1 MSERGPSSGL
11 NGYRSHGLDVAGEI
25 LPCRLFRLTVMMRG
39 MEPTRAT
46 DADLRDVLEELHRRE
61 PIFHRAEFGTARAN
75 FERMADEDFW
85 EVGASG
91 RRYSRTLVLDE
102 LEKRHAAPHE
112 DVWEASDFRCQKLAE
127 DLYLLTYTLLQDK
140 TRLTRRSTIW
150 RKTDGD
156 WKIVFHQGTI
166 VE

>member
-1 MSERGPSSGL
+1 
-11 NGYRSHGLDVAGEI
+11 
-25 LPCRLFRLTVMMRG
+25 
-39 MEPTRAT
+39 MEPTRTT
-46 DADLRDVLEELHRRE
+46 DADLRDVLEELRRRE
-61 PIFHRAEFGTARAN
+61 PIFHRAEFGTARAD
-75 FERMADEDFW
+75 FERMTEEGFW

-91 RRYSRTLVLDE
+91 RRYSRGFVLDE

-112 DVWEASDFRCQKLAE
+112 NVWEASDFRCQKLGE

-150 RKTDGD
+150 RRSGEG

-166 VE
+166 VEGE